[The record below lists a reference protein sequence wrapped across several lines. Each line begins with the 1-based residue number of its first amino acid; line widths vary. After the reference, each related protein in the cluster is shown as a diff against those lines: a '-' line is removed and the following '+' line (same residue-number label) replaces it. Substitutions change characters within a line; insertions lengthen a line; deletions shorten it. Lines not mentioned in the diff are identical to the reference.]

1 MDGKQATITGAATTI
16 DDTDLTASLA
26 LVSNASGKVA
36 VSSVTDTELGY
47 VSGVTSG
54 IQTQLDGKQATD
66 SELAALAGLTSAAD
80 LGIQFTGSGT
90 ANTYNLTAAGKALL
104 DDADATA
111 QRTTLELEDMA
122 TQSSTSVS
130 ITGGAISGITD
141 LAVSDGGTG
150 ASTTLAAKNNLGFY
164 TGTAILPSG
173 AGGTSVTVN
182 DPNVTSSSFIIITAL
197 NNPSGTTVFFVDTIV
212 DGVSFDITTTAGIF
226 ANTTF
231 NYLIINP

>member
-54 IQTQLDGKQATD
+54 IQTQLDGKQASD
-66 SELAALAGLTSAAD
+66 SELSALAGLTSAAD

-90 ANTYNLTAAGKALL
+90 ASTYGLTSAGKALL
-104 DDADATA
+104 DDVNATE
-111 QRTTLELEDMA
+111 QRTTLALGDMS
-122 TQSSTSVS
+122 TQSSSSVS

-141 LAVSDGGTG
+141 LAVADGGTG
-150 ASTTLAAKNNLGFY
+150 ASTTVAAKNNLGFY
-164 TGTAILPSG
+164 TGTATLLNGGP
-173 AGGTSVTVN
+173 GTSVTVS
-182 DPNVTSSSFIIITAL
+182 DSNVSSSCIIIITAL
-197 NNPSGTTVFFVDTIV
+197 NDPGVATLFYVDNII
-212 DGVSFDITTTAGIF
+212 DGVSFNITSRGGAF
-226 ANTTF
+226 VNTNF
-231 NYLIINP
+231 NYLIIKP